1 MKRIFLLIPLLF
13 ALLAFA
19 GCSSADDSDTS
30 ASDLEKAQA
39 IAVIDPSGTTLQ
51 TITDQSAIKDFVA
64 ALDVDHWELIDLP
77 AGAKEVGQFGL
88 SQKKPS
94 TSVKKST
101 TIPSTTSLSSPST
114 TPKPSALISSASIL
128 TSLCQMTLTNISQ
141 RILRRSYSKSS
152 VNRV

>member
-19 GCSSADDSDTS
+19 GCSSADDSDIS

-51 TITDQSAIKDFVA
+51 TITDQSATKDFVA

-88 SQKKPS
+88 SQEK
-94 TSVKKST
+94 
-101 TIPSTTSLSSPST
+101 TIHFGEKEHDDTLYDVAQLTLYDT
-114 TPKPSALISSASIL
+114 KTLRTHLLGFNFDFALPDDAYEYL
-128 TSLCQMTLTNISQ
+128 AA
-141 RILRRSYSKSS
+141 YFA
-152 VNRV
+152 

>member
-13 ALLAFA
+13 ALLAFT
-19 GCSSADDSDTS
+19 GCSSADDSDIS

-88 SQKKPS
+88 SQEK
-94 TSVKKST
+94 
-101 TIPSTTSLSSPST
+101 TIHFGEKEHDDTLYDVAQLTLYDT
-114 TPKPSALISSASIL
+114 KTLRTHLLGFNFDFALPDDAYEYL
-128 TSLCQMTLTNISQ
+128 AA
-141 RILRRSYSKSS
+141 YFA
-152 VNRV
+152 

>member
-19 GCSSADDSDTS
+19 GCSSADDSDIS

-88 SQKKPS
+88 SQEKTIHFGKKEHDD
-94 TSVKKST
+94 TLYDV
-101 TIPSTTSLSSPST
+101 
-114 TPKPSALISSASIL
+114 AQL
-128 TSLCQMTLTNISQ
+128 TLYDSHTLRTH
-141 RILRRSYSKSS
+141 LLGFDFDFTLPEEAYTELAGYFA
-152 VNRV
+152 

>member
-19 GCSSADDSDTS
+19 GCSSADDSDIS
-30 ASDLEKAQA
+30 ARDLEKAQA

-88 SQKKPS
+88 SQEK
-94 TSVKKST
+94 
-101 TIPSTTSLSSPST
+101 TIHFGEKEHDDTLYDVAQLTLYDT
-114 TPKPSALISSASIL
+114 KTLRTHLLGFNFDFALPDDAYEYL
-128 TSLCQMTLTNISQ
+128 AA
-141 RILRRSYSKSS
+141 YFA
-152 VNRV
+152 

>member
-19 GCSSADDSDTS
+19 GCSSADDSDIS

-39 IAVIDPSGTTLQ
+39 IAVIDSNGTTLQ
-51 TITDQSAIKDFVA
+51 VITDQSEINNFVA

-88 SQKKPS
+88 SQEK
-94 TSVKKST
+94 
-101 TIPSTTSLSSPST
+101 TIHFGEKEHDDTLYDVAQLTLYDT
-114 TPKPSALISSASIL
+114 KTLRTHLLGFNFDFALPDDAYEYL
-128 TSLCQMTLTNISQ
+128 AA
-141 RILRRSYSKSS
+141 YFA
-152 VNRV
+152 

>member
-13 ALLAFA
+13 ALPAFA
-19 GCSSADDSDTS
+19 GCSSADDSDIS

-88 SQKKPS
+88 SQEK
-94 TSVKKST
+94 
-101 TIPSTTSLSSPST
+101 TIHFGEKEHDDTLYDVAQLTLYDT
-114 TPKPSALISSASIL
+114 KTLRTHLLGFNFDFALPDDAYEYL
-128 TSLCQMTLTNISQ
+128 AA
-141 RILRRSYSKSS
+141 YFA
-152 VNRV
+152 

>member
-19 GCSSADDSDTS
+19 GCSSADDSDIS

-77 AGAKEVGQFGL
+77 SGAKEVGQFGL
-88 SQKKPS
+88 SQEK
-94 TSVKKST
+94 
-101 TIPSTTSLSSPST
+101 TIHFGEKEHDDTLYDV
-114 TPKPSALISSASIL
+114 AQL
-128 TSLCQMTLTNISQ
+128 TLYDTKTLRTHLLGFDFDFTLPEEAYTELAGYFAQ
-141 RILRRSYSKSS
+141 
-152 VNRV
+152 

>member
-1 MKRIFLLIPLLF
+1 MKRIFLLSPLLF

-19 GCSSADDSDTS
+19 GCSSADDSDIS

-88 SQKKPS
+88 SQEK
-94 TSVKKST
+94 
-101 TIPSTTSLSSPST
+101 TIHFGEKEHDDTLYDVAQLTLYDT
-114 TPKPSALISSASIL
+114 KTLRTHLLGFNFDFALPDDAYEYL
-128 TSLCQMTLTNISQ
+128 AA
-141 RILRRSYSKSS
+141 YFA
-152 VNRV
+152 

>member
-19 GCSSADDSDTS
+19 GCSSADDSDIS

-88 SQKKPS
+88 SQEK
-94 TSVKKST
+94 
-101 TIPSTTSLSSPST
+101 TIHFGEKEHDDTLYDVAQLTLYDT
-114 TPKPSALISSASIL
+114 KTLRTHLLGFNFDFALPDDAYEYL
-128 TSLCQMTLTNISQ
+128 AA
-141 RILRRSYSKSS
+141 YFA
-152 VNRV
+152 

>member
-19 GCSSADDSDTS
+19 GCSSADDSDIS

-88 SQKKPS
+88 SQEK
-94 TSVKKST
+94 
-101 TIPSTTSLSSPST
+101 TIHFGEKEHDDTLYDVAQLTLYDT
-114 TPKPSALISSASIL
+114 KTLRTHLLGFNFDFALPDDAYEYL
-128 TSLCQMTLTNISQ
+128 AA
-141 RILRRSYSKSS
+141 YFP
-152 VNRV
+152 

>member
-19 GCSSADDSDTS
+19 GCSSADDSDIS

-39 IAVIDPSGTTLQ
+39 IAVIDSNGTTLQ
-51 TITDQSAIKDFVA
+51 VITDQSEINNFVA

-88 SQKKPS
+88 SQEKNIHFGEKEHDD
-94 TSVKKST
+94 TLYDVAQLTLYDTKT
-101 TIPSTTSLSSPST
+101 LRTHLLGFNFDF
-114 TPKPSALISSASIL
+114 ALPDDAYEYL
-128 TSLCQMTLTNISQ
+128 AA
-141 RILRRSYSKSS
+141 YFP
-152 VNRV
+152 

>member
-13 ALLAFA
+13 TLLAFA
-19 GCSSADDSDTS
+19 GCSGADDSDIS

-88 SQKKPS
+88 SQEK
-94 TSVKKST
+94 
-101 TIPSTTSLSSPST
+101 TIHFGEKEHDDTLYDVAQLTLYDT
-114 TPKPSALISSASIL
+114 KTLRTHLLGFNFDFALPDDAYEYL
-128 TSLCQMTLTNISQ
+128 AA
-141 RILRRSYSKSS
+141 YFA
-152 VNRV
+152 

>member
-1 MKRIFLLIPLLF
+1 MKRIFLLVPLLF

-19 GCSSADDSDTS
+19 GCSSADDSDIS

-88 SQKKPS
+88 SQEK
-94 TSVKKST
+94 
-101 TIPSTTSLSSPST
+101 TIHFGEKDHDDTLYDVAQLTLYDT
-114 TPKPSALISSASIL
+114 KTLRTHLLGFNFDFALPDDAYEYL
-128 TSLCQMTLTNISQ
+128 AA
-141 RILRRSYSKSS
+141 YFA
-152 VNRV
+152 

>member
-19 GCSSADDSDTS
+19 GCNSADDSDIS

-88 SQKKPS
+88 SQEK
-94 TSVKKST
+94 
-101 TIPSTTSLSSPST
+101 TIHFGEKEHDDTLYDVAQLTLYDT
-114 TPKPSALISSASIL
+114 KTLRTHLLGFNFDFALPDDANEYL
-128 TSLCQMTLTNISQ
+128 AA
-141 RILRRSYSKSS
+141 YFA
-152 VNRV
+152 

>member
-19 GCSSADDSDTS
+19 GCSSADDSDIS

-39 IAVIDPSGTTLQ
+39 IAVIDSNGTTLQ
-51 TITDQSAIKDFVA
+51 VITDQSAIKDFVA

-88 SQKKPS
+88 SQEK
-94 TSVKKST
+94 
-101 TIPSTTSLSSPST
+101 TIHFGEKEHDDTLYDV
-114 TPKPSALISSASIL
+114 AQL
-128 TSLCQMTLTNISQ
+128 TLYDTKTLRTHLLGFDFDFTLPEEAYTELAGYFAQ
-141 RILRRSYSKSS
+141 
-152 VNRV
+152 

>member
-19 GCSSADDSDTS
+19 GCSSADDSDIS
-30 ASDLEKAQA
+30 ASDLENAQA

-88 SQKKPS
+88 SQEK
-94 TSVKKST
+94 
-101 TIPSTTSLSSPST
+101 TIHFGEKEHDDTLYDVAQLTLYDT
-114 TPKPSALISSASIL
+114 KTLRTHLLGFNFDFALPDNAYEYL
-128 TSLCQMTLTNISQ
+128 AA
-141 RILRRSYSKSS
+141 YFA
-152 VNRV
+152 

>member
-19 GCSSADDSDTS
+19 GCSSADDSDIS

-51 TITDQSAIKDFVA
+51 TITDQSEINNFVTN
-64 ALDVDHWELIDLP
+64 LDVDHWELIDLP

-88 SQKKPS
+88 SQEK
-94 TSVKKST
+94 
-101 TIPSTTSLSSPST
+101 TIHFGEKEHDDTLYDVAQLTLYDT
-114 TPKPSALISSASIL
+114 KTLRTHLLGFNFDFALPDDAYEYL
-128 TSLCQMTLTNISQ
+128 AA
-141 RILRRSYSKSS
+141 YFA
-152 VNRV
+152 

>member
-19 GCSSADDSDTS
+19 GCSSADDSDIS
-30 ASDLEKAQA
+30 ASDLDKAQA

-88 SQKKPS
+88 SQEK
-94 TSVKKST
+94 
-101 TIPSTTSLSSPST
+101 TIHFGEKEHDDTLYDVAQLTLYDT
-114 TPKPSALISSASIL
+114 KTLRTHLLGFNFDFALPADAYEYL
-128 TSLCQMTLTNISQ
+128 AA
-141 RILRRSYSKSS
+141 YFA
-152 VNRV
+152 

>member
-1 MKRIFLLIPLLF
+1 MKRFFLLIPLLF

-19 GCSSADDSDTS
+19 GCSSADDSDIS

-88 SQKKPS
+88 SQEK
-94 TSVKKST
+94 
-101 TIPSTTSLSSPST
+101 TIHFGEKEHDDTLYDVAQLTLYDT
-114 TPKPSALISSASIL
+114 KTLRTHLLGFNFDFALPDDAYEYL
-128 TSLCQMTLTNISQ
+128 AA
-141 RILRRSYSKSS
+141 YFA
-152 VNRV
+152 

>member
-19 GCSSADDSDTS
+19 GCSSADDSDIS
-30 ASDLEKAQA
+30 ASDLEKAQV

-88 SQKKPS
+88 SQEK
-94 TSVKKST
+94 
-101 TIPSTTSLSSPST
+101 TIHFGEKEHDDTLYDVAQLTLYDT
-114 TPKPSALISSASIL
+114 KTLRTHLLGFNFDFALPDDAYEYL
-128 TSLCQMTLTNISQ
+128 AA
-141 RILRRSYSKSS
+141 YFA
-152 VNRV
+152 

>member
-19 GCSSADDSDTS
+19 GCSSADDSDIS

-77 AGAKEVGQFGL
+77 AGAKEVGQSGL
-88 SQKKPS
+88 SQEK
-94 TSVKKST
+94 
-101 TIPSTTSLSSPST
+101 TIHFGEKEHDDTLYDVAQLTLYDT
-114 TPKPSALISSASIL
+114 KTLRTHLLGFNFDFALPDDAYEYL
-128 TSLCQMTLTNISQ
+128 AA
-141 RILRRSYSKSS
+141 YFA
-152 VNRV
+152 

>member
-1 MKRIFLLIPLLF
+1 MKHIFLLIPLLF

-19 GCSSADDSDTS
+19 GCSSADDSDIS

-88 SQKKPS
+88 SQEK
-94 TSVKKST
+94 
-101 TIPSTTSLSSPST
+101 TIHFGEKEHDDTLYDVAQLTLYDT
-114 TPKPSALISSASIL
+114 KTLRTHLLGFNFDFALPDDAYEYL
-128 TSLCQMTLTNISQ
+128 AA
-141 RILRRSYSKSS
+141 YFA
-152 VNRV
+152 

>member
-19 GCSSADDSDTS
+19 GCSSADDSDIS

-51 TITDQSAIKDFVA
+51 TITDQSAIKDFIA

-88 SQKKPS
+88 SQEK
-94 TSVKKST
+94 
-101 TIPSTTSLSSPST
+101 TIHFGEKEHDDTLYDVAQLTLYDT
-114 TPKPSALISSASIL
+114 KTLRTHLLGFNFDFALPDDAYEYL
-128 TSLCQMTLTNISQ
+128 AA
-141 RILRRSYSKSS
+141 YFA
-152 VNRV
+152 

>member
-19 GCSSADDSDTS
+19 GCSSADDSDIS

-51 TITDQSAIKDFVA
+51 TITGQSAIKDFVA

-88 SQKKPS
+88 SQEK
-94 TSVKKST
+94 
-101 TIPSTTSLSSPST
+101 TIHFGEKEHDDTLYDVAQLTLYDT
-114 TPKPSALISSASIL
+114 KTLRTHLLGFNFDFALPDDAYEYL
-128 TSLCQMTLTNISQ
+128 AA
-141 RILRRSYSKSS
+141 YFA
-152 VNRV
+152 

>member
-19 GCSSADDSDTS
+19 GCSSADDSDIS

-39 IAVIDPSGTTLQ
+39 IAVIDSNGTTLQ
-51 TITDQSAIKDFVA
+51 VITDQSAIKDFVA

-88 SQKKPS
+88 SQKK
-94 TSVKKST
+94 
-101 TIPSTTSLSSPST
+101 TIHFGEKEHDDTLYDVAQLTLYDT
-114 TPKPSALISSASIL
+114 KTLRTHLLGFNFDFALPDDAYEYL
-128 TSLCQMTLTNISQ
+128 AA
-141 RILRRSYSKSS
+141 YFA
-152 VNRV
+152 

>member
-19 GCSSADDSDTS
+19 GCSSADDSDIS

-88 SQKKPS
+88 SQEK
-94 TSVKKST
+94 
-101 TIPSTTSLSSPST
+101 TIHFGEKEHDDPLYDVAQLTLYDTKTLRT
-114 TPKPSALISSASIL
+114 HLLGFNFDFALPDDAYEYL
-128 TSLCQMTLTNISQ
+128 AA
-141 RILRRSYSKSS
+141 YFA
-152 VNRV
+152 

>member
-19 GCSSADDSDTS
+19 GCSSADDSDIS

-39 IAVIDPSGTTLQ
+39 IAVIDSNGTTLQ

-88 SQKKPS
+88 SQEK
-94 TSVKKST
+94 
-101 TIPSTTSLSSPST
+101 TIHFGEKEHDDTLYDTKTLRT
-114 TPKPSALISSASIL
+114 HLLGFNFDFALPDDAYEYL
-128 TSLCQMTLTNISQ
+128 AA
-141 RILRRSYSKSS
+141 YFA
-152 VNRV
+152 

>member
-19 GCSSADDSDTS
+19 GCSSADDSDIS

-39 IAVIDPSGTTLQ
+39 IAVIDSNGTTLQ
-51 TITDQSAIKDFVA
+51 VITDQSAIKDFVA

-88 SQKKPS
+88 SQEK
-94 TSVKKST
+94 
-101 TIPSTTSLSSPST
+101 TIHFGEKEHDDTLYDVAQLTLYDT
-114 TPKPSALISSASIL
+114 KTLRTHLLGFNFDFALPDDAYEYL
-128 TSLCQMTLTNISQ
+128 AA
-141 RILRRSYSKSS
+141 YFA
-152 VNRV
+152 

>member
-1 MKRIFLLIPLLF
+1 MKRIFLLIP
-13 ALLAFA
+13 LLAFA
-19 GCSSADDSDTS
+19 GCSSADDSDIS

-88 SQKKPS
+88 SQEK
-94 TSVKKST
+94 
-101 TIPSTTSLSSPST
+101 TIHFGEKEHDDTLYDVAQLTLYDT
-114 TPKPSALISSASIL
+114 KTLRTHLLGFNFDFALPDDAYEYL
-128 TSLCQMTLTNISQ
+128 AA
-141 RILRRSYSKSS
+141 YFA
-152 VNRV
+152 

>member
-19 GCSSADDSDTS
+19 GCSSADDSDIS

-64 ALDVDHWELIDLP
+64 ALDVDHWELSDLP
-77 AGAKEVGQFGL
+77 SDAQIIGQFGL
-88 SQKKPS
+88 SQEK
-94 TSVKKST
+94 
-101 TIPSTTSLSSPST
+101 TIHFGEKEHDDTLYDV
-114 TPKPSALISSASIL
+114 AQL
-128 TSLCQMTLTNISQ
+128 TLYDTKTLRTH
-141 RILRRSYSKSS
+141 LLGFDFDFTLPDDAYEYLAAYFA
-152 VNRV
+152 